1 MQNNNSKEGE
11 STATEPKKLNLG
23 AEAKAEKQKL
33 SKKEIKQEKKA
44 KKETKSNVNALTSS
58 IISEMDSPTL
68 EKTKEVSG
76 MGDDTEMV
84 SVFKVQSTYCFTQLK
99 GMSPTEGRA
108 CSPLGSYTGL
118 LWR

>member
-11 STATEPKKLNLG
+11 STTTEPKELNLG

-68 EKTKEVSG
+68 EKTKEVS
-76 MGDDTEMV
+76 EIQRWFL
-84 SVFKVQSTYCFTQLK
+84 SSRCKV
-99 GMSPTEGRA
+99 PIA
-108 CSPLGSYTGL
+108 L
-118 LWR
+118 LS